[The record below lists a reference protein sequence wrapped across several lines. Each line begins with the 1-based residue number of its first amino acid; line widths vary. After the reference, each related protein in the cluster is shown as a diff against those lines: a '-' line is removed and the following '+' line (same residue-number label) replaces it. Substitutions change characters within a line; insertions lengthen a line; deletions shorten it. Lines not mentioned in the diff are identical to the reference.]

1 MPLSRGIASLIEFP
15 KASGIRIG
23 AVSNK
28 TNGKK
33 FSLSYRVNLPAA
45 MTGKGRV
52 LEIPEREAYRV
63 KLFMDLIDQSQ
74 KGLYS
79 ALPRGHALAVRDLIN
94 QMKKAPTPTTTFRG
108 VYSVSTAKEKSWQE
122 AHRIEE
128 RVHFTKKVTSPE

>member
-1 MPLSRGIASLIEFP
+1 
-15 KASGIRIG
+15 
-23 AVSNK
+23 
-28 TNGKK
+28 
-33 FSLSYRVNLPAA
+33 

-74 KGLYS
+74 KGLVFC
-79 ALPRGHALAVRDLIN
+79 ATQEHALAVRDLIN
-94 QMKKAPTPTTTFRG
+94 QMKKKAPTPTTTFRG